1 MPLTAAQICDFDR
14 NGFLPVENLLTPLEV
29 KALHLRLE
37 DIGNEANTSPNRR
50 IGLTV
55 AYMSAESKYVGKNPK
70 PDYELVAGQSF
81 DGCV

>member
-1 MPLTAAQICDFDR
+1 MDAEFEYC
-14 NGFLPVENLLTPLEV
+14 EV
-29 KALHLRLE
+29 WRLRW
-37 DIGNEANTSPNRR
+37 R